1 MTVVPAP
8 SAVQRAAT
16 EDPKTAPAGVAGAAI
31 EARALRRDFGD
42 EPVLK
47 DVSLTLEEGAT
58 LVVLGPNGA
67 GKSTLLRMLATLLRP
82 TAGELRVLDAD
93 LPRRAWRAR
102 GRIGYLGHDPLLY
115 RDLTL
120 EEALGFHAR
129 LHALADPGARIAE
142 LLEAVG
148 LERRRDQLV
157 RTLSAGQL
165 QRAAVCRC
173 VLHAPSL
180 LLLDEPGA
188 HLDPAGVET
197 VAPLIGRAPDV
208 TRVVVTHDFEGGLAT
223 ADRALALR
231 ADGTVA
237 YEGEASGLSPGDA
250 RSIYTGAE
258 RPGVGAVRTVAGRSG
273 SAGTG

>member
-1 MTVVPAP
+1 VPAP
-8 SAVQRAAT
+8 TAVQRAAG
-16 EDPKTAPAGVAGAAI
+16 EDPASGPAGESGAAI

-42 EPVLK
+42 EPVLR
-47 DVSLTLEEGAT
+47 DVSLTLEAGAT

-82 TAGELRVLDAD
+82 TAGELRVLGAE

-120 EEALGFHAR
+120 AESLTFHAR
-129 LHALADPGARIAE
+129 LHALEDPGGRIAE
-142 LLEAVG
+142 LLATVG
-148 LERRRDQLV
+148 LARRQNQLV

-180 LLLDEPGA
+180 LLLDEPAA

-197 VAPLIGRAPDV
+197 VEPLIGRAAGV
-208 TRVVVTHDFEGGLAT
+208 TRVVVTHDFEGGLAD

-231 ADGTVA
+231 GDGAVA
-237 YEGEASGLSPGDA
+237 YEGAAAGLAPADA
-250 RSIYTGAE
+250 RSLY
-258 RPGVGAVRTVAGRSG
+258 RGVK
-273 SAGTG
+273 